1 MIVACAG
8 CETKYSLPD
17 ENVPEKGIRVR
28 CPKCKFVWRL
38 KSAESTDMNFE
49 KSGGGF
55 VSEVSKSE
63 DTQGEWSVQFE
74 ETVEPLTRKVEKKSD
89 FKEINIGDGMSFDKP
104 EKTQETAGMKK
115 ENERAKRLARVFVS
129 DILVYNQE
137 KRDKALAEGTL
148 MSVLGAE
155 IKKGWEGYKSK
166 IGSGITESTGY
177 YKDALNEILADGQKL
192 F

>member
-1 MIVACAG
+1 MIVACTG

-17 ENVPEKGIRVR
+17 ENVPEKGVRVR

-38 KSAESTDMNFE
+38 KSAGLTETGFE
-49 KSGGGF
+49 KSGVGF
-55 VSEVSKSE
+55 AARPSQSEE
-63 DTQGEWSVQFE
+63 TQGEWGVQPE
-74 ETVEPLTRKVEKKSD
+74 ETVEPTTREAEKKSN
-89 FKEINIGDGMSFDKP
+89 FEEINIGDDMPLDKP
-104 EKTQETAGMKK
+104 DKIQENAGMKK
-115 ENERAKRLARVFVS
+115 KKERAKRLARVFVS

-166 IGSGITESTGY
+166 IGSGMTESTGY